1 MKRILI
7 ITLTAIMPTMIANAQ
22 LRVFSDGRTQTGHL
36 QVVPDILTTDTVL
49 YGIETTIEQ
58 SNHKNTCGISSK
70 AFTTTTIGPI
80 MKTAIGVRGEAS
92 YADGMNFG
100 VYGCVVRPSSGIIL
114 NNNYLNYGAGIYGTT
129 KSTHKILDD
138 VYAGYFD
145 GSVGISQGLIVSQ
158 YIRLHGILLNPAAST
173 SSRIANNLN
182 ESDGSSSI
190 LDNLSPL
197 QLNKFHLESLDD
209 DDSENTSHSYQS
221 SMTRMEKA
229 VLSNQHYGL
238 NADQLEE
245 VFPDLVYEDEDGK
258 KSINY
263 VEMVPILVQAINEL
277 KGEIEE
283 LKGNDGSAK
292 KTKAQATGIDEM
304 AENVTML
311 ALGQNKPN
319 PFGTSTSI
327 EVSVPADVQKTFIY
341 VYDLTGKKLQQIDI
355 TSRGKQTVTINA
367 SSLTDGMYLYSLIAD
382 GKVVET
388 RRMIVEK

>member
-1 MKRILI
+1 MKRFIL
-7 ITLTAIMPTMIANAQ
+7 LTIAVMAAIAANAQ
-22 LRVFSDGRTQTGHL
+22 LRVFSDGVTQTSQL
-36 QVVPDILTTDTVL
+36 KVVPDILTTDTILRGVETI
-49 YGIETTIEQ
+49 IEN
-58 SNHKNTCGISSK
+58 SNHKNTYGIMSR

-100 VYGCVVRPSSGIIL
+100 VYGCVVRPPSGIIL
-114 NNNYLNYGAGIYGTT
+114 NNNYLNYGAGVYGTT
-129 KSTHKILDD
+129 KSTHKILSN

-145 GSVGISQGLIVSQ
+145 GQVGISDGLDVSQ

-190 LDNLSPL
+190 LESLSPL

-209 DDSENTSHSYQS
+209 DVSESTSRSYQS
-221 SMTRMEKA
+221 SMTRIEKA

-238 NADQLEE
+238 DADQLEE
-245 VFPDLVYEDEDGK
+245 VFPDLVYEDEDGT

-277 KGEIEE
+277 SAKVEALESG
-283 LKGNDGSAK
+283 DGSAK
-292 KTKAQATGIDEM
+292 KIGTRAATDIEEIGK
-304 AENVTML
+304 NVTML

-319 PFGTSTSI
+319 PFGTSTNI
-327 EVSVPADVQKTFIY
+327 EVSIPSDVQKAFIY

-355 TSRGKQTVTINA
+355 TARGKQTVTINA

-388 RRMIVEK
+388 RRMIVGK